1 MTASDGP
8 QRDAAMR
15 ANYSTTVNLEK
26 RQSLNSFIVS
36 VEGTTVDQVV
46 DSLEPSSVILD
57 IGCGNGLWMAP
68 AGRVGDVAGI
78 DLSRPMLRDARAR
91 SGNPVACGDAVRL
104 PVRDHTV
111 DVALMLWMLYHVD
124 KPTALQEVTRVLRPG
139 GQVLAA
145 TNAAS
150 EEGPHAEIIRQALGE
165 VLGREVERWLEPLDF
180 NADNGEGILG
190 QYFESVEQHPWSVG
204 FELHESQPLVDYL
217 DSGRDPIELELGQ
230 PLPWS
235 EALATAE
242 GRCSDHIARHGSLR
256 FERRGAAFVA
266 R

>member
-1 MTASDGP
+1 
-8 QRDAAMR
+8 MR

-68 AGRVGDVAGI
+68 AGRAGDVVGI

-165 VLGREVERWLEPLDF
+165 VLGREVEPTPSPGTVHSQGALPPG
-180 NADNGEGILG
+180 N
-190 QYFESVEQHPWSVG
+190 SHP
-204 FELHESQPLVDYL
+204 PAKAI
-217 DSGRDPIELELGQ
+217 R
-230 PLPWS
+230 
-235 EALATAE
+235 
-242 GRCSDHIARHGSLR
+242 ARHCAGVAVRETEPTSRGSDR
-256 FERRGAAFVA
+256 PRVTMRATPASHMRRWIAESGIEPWPTIWATRPKAPWADRPSRVSMSTSTLNSG
-266 R
+266 